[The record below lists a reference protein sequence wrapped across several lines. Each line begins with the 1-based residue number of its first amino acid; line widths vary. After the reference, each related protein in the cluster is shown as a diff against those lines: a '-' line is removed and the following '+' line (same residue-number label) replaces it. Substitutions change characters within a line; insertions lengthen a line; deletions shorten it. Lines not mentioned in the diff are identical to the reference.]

1 MITNS
6 ELAEVLALY
15 PVVRSLSDEQRS
27 ALQSA
32 ALPLR
37 APAGD
42 ILARPGDTVDEL
54 LLLTAGKLKVI
65 KQNGGGRA
73 LVLYTVGPGETCV
86 LSLGSILANAPF
98 PARVDATAPVS
109 AVRVP
114 SALVFA
120 LLEESAAMRRY
131 VFNVS
136 AARQL
141 HLIDLLGDAVFYTVE
156 RRLARLLLSREQPVL
171 ATHQELAEALGT
183 AREVIS
189 RTLKELETRHVLRL
203 QRGEITVLNPDALHA
218 IVTGTSLESPAHR
231 FTPPPPQPAA
241 VSYSHH

>member
-1 MITNS
+1 MLTNS

-27 ALQSA
+27 ALQNA
-32 ALPLR
+32 ASPLR

-42 ILARPGDTVDEL
+42 ILAHPGNTVDEL
-54 LLLTAGKLKVI
+54 LLLTAGKLKVV

-73 LVLYTVGPGETCV
+73 LMLYTVSPGETCV
-86 LSLGSILANAPF
+86 LSLGSVLADAAF
-98 PARVDATAPVS
+98 PARVEATASVS

-114 SALVFA
+114 SGLFLA
-120 LLEESAAMRRY
+120 LLEESAALRRY
-131 VFNVS
+131 VFHIT

-141 HLIDLLGDAVFYTVE
+141 HLIDLLADAVFYTVE

-203 QRGEITVLNPDALHA
+203 QRGEITVLNPNALHA
-218 IVTGTSLESPAHR
+218 IVTGASPEPPQRRTA
-231 FTPPPPQPAA
+231 PPPPQPAA
-241 VSYSHH
+241 VSYAHH